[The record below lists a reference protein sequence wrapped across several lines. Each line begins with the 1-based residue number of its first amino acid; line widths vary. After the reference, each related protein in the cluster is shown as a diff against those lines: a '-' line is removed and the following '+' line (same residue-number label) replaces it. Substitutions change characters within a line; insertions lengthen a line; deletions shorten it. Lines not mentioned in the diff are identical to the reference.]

1 MSDGACIETNPQS
14 WRVLDWRFLLPDPR
28 LGRVWVA
35 PECQQ
40 EAAAIE
46 ALGIEVV
53 HQLDESVDTALVE
66 SRTFD
71 VSAMERALSPGHL
84 VRIAVTADRVGIFG
98 PHRRPLRAWRR
109 VLEERGWETLS
120 CAWAAPRSAWTR
132 AFVDVDNRRAV
143 SHALTLV
150 YDQRERTARLKL
162 RATQAIVLL
171 GGRELIC
178 RDGIVLARTPS

>member
-1 MSDGACIETNPQS
+1 MHLDSNPRS

-40 EAAAIE
+40 EATTME
-46 ALGIEVV
+46 ALGIELVD
-53 HQLDESVDTALVE
+53 QLDESVDTALVE
-66 SRTFD
+66 SRAFD
-71 VSAMERALSPGHL
+71 VRAMERALSPGHL
-84 VRIAVTADRVGIFG
+84 VRIAITTDRVGLSAA
-98 PHRRPLRAWRR
+98 RLRPFASWRR

-120 CAWAAPRSAWTR
+120 CAWAAPTSAWTR
-132 AFVDVDNRRAV
+132 AFVDVENRRAV
-143 SHALTLV
+143 SHTLTLIN
-150 YDQRERTARLKL
+150 DQRGRMARLKL

-171 GGRELIC
+171 GGQELIC